1 MYNLKGEL
9 YLHKNVSNLDYL
21 LQNATENIS
30 KVGIRQINGHPNAG
44 KIVGTQTTWMIQNMI
59 CRNHVAE
66 YYSARNEDNI
76 VCLAP
81 GVLYLEMCQK
91 DVKSLWFKSLV

>member
-1 MYNLKGEL
+1 MPFFLKAPMLLEYVCTLCGFT
-9 YLHKNVSNLDYL
+9 NVAPVLDRK
-21 LQNATENIS
+21 S
-30 KVGIRQINGHPNAG
+30 SPNAG
-44 KIVGTQTTWMIQNMI
+44 KIVGMQTTWMIQNMI

-66 YYSARNEDNI
+66 YYSARNEDKI

-81 GVLYLEMCQK
+81 GVLYQKMCQK